1 MIFSIIIPVFNEE
14 KTILQVLNNLK
25 DTKFLKFQKEIIVID
40 DGSTDGTKK
49 ILEENKNL
57 YDHLYSNK
65 SNKGKGAAVKIGLD
79 KCNGEYIV
87 FQDADL
93 EYDPHDLLKFENVF
107 LKFKADGIIG
117 SRFNYDKYTRSHS
130 ILNKIG
136 NSFLTFIFNILHN
149 TTFTDIYSCYFAFK
163 KKLINSSELKVEGF
177 SINRPKSFQK
187 LSRMVQNFM
196 KYQ

>member
-1 MIFSIIIPVFNEE
+1 MIIYTLIKVTKE
-14 KTILQVLNNLK
+14 KVLLQ
-25 DTKFLKFQKEIIVID
+25 D
-40 DGSTDGTKK
+40 
-49 ILEENKNL
+49 
-57 YDHLYSNK
+57 
-65 SNKGKGAAVKIGLD
+65 VKIGLD

-136 NSFLTFIFNILHN
+136 NSFLTFILEI
-149 TTFTDIYSCYFAFK
+149 
-163 KKLINSSELKVEGF
+163 
-177 SINRPKSFQK
+177 
-187 LSRMVQNFM
+187 
-196 KYQ
+196 

>member
-25 DTKFLKFQKEIIVID
+25 DTKFLKFQKEVIVID

-57 YDHLYSNK
+57 YDHLHSNK
-65 SNKGKGAAVKIGLD
+65 SNRGKGAIKIVKIGLD
-79 KCNGEYIV
+79 RCNGEYIV

-93 EYDPHDLLKFENVF
+93 EYDLFTHDLLKFEDVF
-107 LKFKADGIIG
+107 LKFKADVIIG

-136 NSFLTFIFNILHN
+136 NSF
-149 TTFTDIYSCYFAFK
+149 
-163 KKLINSSELKVEGF
+163 
-177 SINRPKSFQK
+177 
-187 LSRMVQNFM
+187 
-196 KYQ
+196 